1 MTPNEVREAMNME
14 PLDGHNDLRVPANIA
29 GSATNPEE
37 GGRPPEETE
46 EETNE

>member
-14 PLDGHNDLRVPANIA
+14 SLDGHDDLRVPANIA
-29 GSATNPEE
+29 GSAANPTE

>member
-1 MTPNEVREAMNME
+1 ME
-14 PLDGHNDLRVPANIA
+14 PIEGHDELRVPANIA

-46 EETNE
+46 EENDE